1 MLICSRF
8 KQIKEQEARRRQQ
21 REEEKRKAAEAAAKG
36 NQTIN
41 GEQEREA
48 SILGSAKGVQT
59 DLVDKDD
66 ENFPSVTGDNASN
79 IGVAINGNISSH
91 EFKENQDTISVLR
104 TGDNEVSANS
114 EVDGRNEQQSQENL
128 GKVSLKSA
136 LIQFA
141 C

>member
-1 MLICSRF
+1 MLIYFRF

-21 REEEKRKAAEAAAKG
+21 REEEKRKAAEAAAEG

-48 SILGSAKGVQT
+48 SVLGSANGVGT
-59 DLVDKDD
+59 DLLGKDNG
-66 ENFPSVTGDNASN
+66 NFPSVTGDDASN
-79 IGVAINGNISSH
+79 IGDTINGNSSGH
-91 EFKENQDTISVLR
+91 EFKEDKDTISVFR
-104 TGDNEVSANS
+104 TEDNEVSANS
-114 EVDGRNEQQSQENL
+114 EVDGGNEQQSQENL
-128 GKVSLKSA
+128 GKVSLKYA